1 MRKMKLT
8 AAVLITALALSQ
20 VTGCSSKT
28 ADNTGSTAGTIQGE
42 AATDGTQGSTAV
54 SDGSDSEIITL
65 DTSDMFSNRDM
76 KTEYEDGVKI
86 ELSGKSASCDS
97 SQVSIDGGDVTI
109 TSEGTYIISGT
120 LEDGSIIID
129 ASDSDK
135 IQLVLDNVDI
145 TSVSGAA
152 IYVKKADKVFI
163 TMAQGSVN
171 TLASE
176 GEYVSDGEN
185 NVDAV
190 IFAKDDI
197 TLNGNGTLNITSEC
211 GHGIVSKDDLVITS
225 GTYVINSAK
234 KGLSAKDS
242 IRIADG
248 DFTINSGKD
257 AIHAENEDDA
267 ERGYV
272 YIADGNFK
280 IVSETDGISASYIT
294 QIDDGTF
301 DITTGGGSANAS
313 TKSDGSFNMDWGRWG
328 RPEDKAADGSAGNTA
343 GSTMADNAGGTSENQ
358 AETSADSSDD
368 ETASA
373 KGIKADYNVI
383 INGGSYNVDSS
394 DDAFHSNE
402 DVQINAGTFTIATGD
417 DGIHADSQT
426 VINDGDITITKCYE
440 GIEGQS
446 VTINGGN
453 IDITAQDDAI
463 NAAGGNDQ
471 SASMQGGRPGA
482 GGFSADENAYISIT
496 GGIINISADGDG
508 IDSNGNL
515 YVSGGEIYVD
525 GPANDG
531 DGALDYDGEAVIT
544 GGTVIAVGMSG
555 MAQNFGSSSTQ
566 CSALVNLSETLDADT
581 KIELKDSNGNT
592 VITYTAAK
600 RFNSVVIS
608 CAGLKTGET
617 YTFIAGTQTVEI
629 EMTDTIYG
637 DSTGFGGPDGGNGN
651 PGDRPQMPDGEMP
664 SMPDGEMPSMPDGQ
678 MPGGEMPSMPDG
690 QMPGSEMP
698 TMGNGQMSGG
708 EMPTMG
714 NGQASG
720 GEMPTMG
727 NGQMPGGG
735 MQKR

>member
-20 VTGCSSKT
+20 VTGCSLNKT
-28 ADNTGSTAGTIQGE
+28 THNTNGNTTEVTQSDAL
-42 AATDGTQGSTAV
+42 DGTSESGSITVA
-54 SDGSDSEIITL
+54 DGTDSEIITL

-76 KTEYEDGVKI
+76 KTEYEEGVKI

-97 SQVSIDGGDVTI
+97 ASVTIDNGNITI

-120 LEDGSIIID
+120 LGEGSIIIA

-171 TLASE
+171 TLAST

-190 IFAKDDI
+190 IFSKDDI

-234 KGLSAKDS
+234 KGLSANDS

-257 AIHAENEDDA
+257 AIHAENDDDA
-267 ERGYV
+267 ELGYV
-272 YIADGNFK
+272 YIADGSFK

-313 TKSDGSFNMDWGRWG
+313 TRSDGSFNMDWGKWG
-328 RPEDKAADGSAGNTA
+328 RPEDES
-343 GSTMADNAGGTSENQ
+343 
-358 AETSADSSDD
+358 SADDND

-402 DVQINAGTFTIATGD
+402 DVQINTGTFTIATGD
-417 DGIHADSQT
+417 DGIHADSQS
-426 VINDGDITITKCYE
+426 VINDGNITITKCYE

-453 IDITAQDDAI
+453 IDITAQDDGL

-525 GPANDG
+525 GPADNG
-531 DGALDYDGEAVIT
+531 NGALDYDGEAVIT
-544 GGTVIAVGMSG
+544 GGTVAAVGMSG

-566 CSALVNLSETLDADT
+566 CSALVNLSETLDAGT
-581 KIELKDSNGNT
+581 EIELKDSNGNT
-592 VITYTAAK
+592 VIAYTAAK
-600 RFNSVVIS
+600 KFNSVVIS

-617 YTFIAGTQTVEI
+617 YTFTAGTQTVEI

-637 DSTGFGGPDGGNGN
+637 DSTQGFGGQDGGRGN
-651 PGDRPQMPDGEMP
+651 MGKPGDRPQMPEGEMP
-664 SMPDGEMPSMPDGQ
+664 EMKDGQMPEGEMPTMEDGQ
-678 MPGGEMPSMPDG
+678 MPGGEMPTMEDG
-690 QMPGSEMP
+690 QKP
-698 TMGNGQMSGG
+698 GG
-708 EMPTMG
+708 EMPTM
-714 NGQASG
+714 
-720 GEMPTMG
+720 
-727 NGQMPGGG
+727 
-735 MQKR
+735 